1 MNEDRE
7 VIRLVNGNRERI
19 EQRRADE
26 AACKARKR
34 EEKRR
39 MELAVSRLLWN
50 CLLACLVILGCYR
63 AMGIGRLS
71 SEQGTLAVLLAVLYI
86 GVQLGRFIKEVR

>member
-19 EQRRADE
+19 EQRRAAE
-26 AACKARKR
+26 EACKARKR
-34 EEKRR
+34 AEKRR
-39 MELAVSRLLWN
+39 LEQAVNRMLWN
-50 CLLACLVILGCYR
+50 CLPGSLVILACDM
-63 AMGIGRLS
+63 AMGGGLLA
-71 SEQGTLAVLLAVLYI
+71 SELGTQAVLLAVLYI